1 MDAQGLRDALASQCP
16 TFKPRAI
23 DVGELSK
30 RDGDIKAVTEY
41 LRGVQTKSKCVERQG
56 TKTIRTGLFLLHA
69 VKGGG
74 KTVFLKKI
82 AADHAVHNDDGG
94 AGIFVTYN
102 GGDAVYP
109 ITPWDELRCFAV
121 QLLLSQGVPAKIAER
136 VKNLDVALEFMR
148 EAKYLS
154 PSAPLTICV
163 DEIAAL
169 DGQKVALGPWYDPA
183 QATIRALMGYQDA
196 VTNEGTHGRAYFI
209 FSALIASYAD
219 NQPGSGRIIWKHGL
233 KKLTRGRRVAPVR

>member
-16 TFKPRAI
+16 TFEPRAI
-23 DVGELSK
+23 NVGELSE
-30 RDGDIKAVTEY
+30 RDGDIEAVTEY

-56 TKTIRTGLFLLHA
+56 TKAIRTGLFLLHA

-74 KTVFLKKI
+74 KTVLLKKI
-82 AADHAVHNDDGG
+82 AADHAVQNDDGG

-102 GGDAVYP
+102 GGPTVYP

-121 QLLLSQGVPAKIAER
+121 QLLLSQGVPDNIAER
-136 VKNLDVALEFMR
+136 VKSLDAALEFMR
-148 EAKYLS
+148 KAKDLS

-163 DEIAAL
+163 DEIAVL
-169 DGQKVALGPWYDPA
+169 DGQKVEKSALGPG
-183 QATIRALMGYQDA
+183 QATICALMGYQDN
-196 VTNEGTHGRAYFI
+196 VTNEGTHGRVYFI

-233 KKLTRGRRVAPVR
+233 KNLTYSSYEEAL